1 MKKLIVTAL
10 AFTLTFALAA
20 CSGGQTKAPD
30 GAGSSAPTQ
39 AENSSGSA
47 EDRDVAAIQSYMGQV
62 SDKVGNDITVSLG
75 EIVLDSSEGSGEAIY
90 VDENGN
96 PEIRPIDEDTFSNE
110 NTMTIVVP
118 MPEDAGEG
126 GSEGGAGDTPAEKLP
141 IEFTGEVREFTIP
154 AGAKITN
161 AMGKEVSF
169 DNVTKGSLVQLIV
182 NETTGV
188 VESLM
193 VM

>member
-20 CSGGQTKAPD
+20 CSGGQTKSPA
-30 GAGSSAPTQ
+30 GAGSSAPAQT
-39 AENSSGSA
+39 ENSSGSA
-47 EDRDVAAIQSYMGQV
+47 GDVATIQSYMGQV

-75 EIVLDSSEGSGEAIY
+75 EIVLDSSEGSGEAVY

-96 PEIRPIDEDTFSNE
+96 QEIRPIDEDAFSGE
-110 NTMTIVVP
+110 NTMTVVVP

-126 GSEGGAGDTPAEKLP
+126 GSDGSTGDAPAEQLP

-188 VESLM
+188 VEHLM

>member
-1 MKKLIVTAL
+1 MKKLIVTAV
-10 AFTLTFALAA
+10 AFGLTFALTA
-20 CSGGQTKAPD
+20 CAVEQTKEPD
-30 GAGSSAPTQ
+30 GTGSSTSEQ
-39 AENSSGSA
+39 TEHSSGSTG
-47 EDRDVAAIQSYMGQV
+47 DVAAIQSYMGQV

-75 EIVLDSSEGSGEAIY
+75 EIVLDSGEGSDEVAY

-96 PEIRPIDEDTFSNE
+96 QEIRPKDEDAFAGEEVT
-110 NTMTIVVP
+110 TIIVP

-188 VESLM
+188 VERLM

>member
-1 MKKLIVTAL
+1 MIP
-10 AFTLTFALAA
+10 
-20 CSGGQTKAPD
+20 APD
-30 GAGSSAPTQ
+30 DAAGGGT
-39 AENSSGSA
+39 
-47 EDRDVAAIQSYMGQV
+47 
-62 SDKVGNDITVSLG
+62 
-75 EIVLDSSEGSGEAIY
+75 EGS
-90 VDENGN
+90 
-96 PEIRPIDEDTFSNE
+96 T
-110 NTMTIVVP
+110 
-118 MPEDAGEG
+118 EDA
-126 GSEGGAGDTPAEKLP
+126 PAEQLP

-188 VESLM
+188 VEHLM

>member
-1 MKKLIVTAL
+1 MKMLTVTAL
-10 AFTLTFALAA
+10 ALTLTLSLAA

-30 GAGSSAPTQ
+30 DSGSSAPTQ
-39 AENSSGSA
+39 SEASSGSA
-47 EDRDVAAIQSYMGQV
+47 GDTATIQSYMGQV

-75 EIVLDSSEGSGEAIY
+75 EIVLDSGDGSGETYY
-90 VDENGN
+90 VDENG
-96 PEIRPIDEDTFSNE
+96 ETRPADGDDAGAGDGATVMI
-110 NTMTIVVP
+110 P
-118 MPEDAGEG
+118 MPDDAVGDG
-126 GSEGGAGDTPAEKLP
+126 TEGGAGEAPAEQLP

-182 NETTGV
+182 NESTGV
-188 VESLM
+188 VERLM

>member
-1 MKKLIVTAL
+1 MKKLFVSAL
-10 AFTLTFALAA
+10 ALTLTLALAA
-20 CSGGQTKAPD
+20 CSGGQTKAP
-30 GAGSSAPTQ
+30 GSAGSSASTQ
-39 AENSSGSA
+39 IESSSGSA
-47 EDRDVAAIQSYMGQV
+47 GDTATIQSYMGQV

-75 EIVLDSSEGSGEAIY
+75 EIVLDSSEGSGEAVY

-96 PEIRPIDEDTFSNE
+96 QEIRPIDEDAFSGE
-110 NTMTIVVP
+110 NTLTVVVP
-118 MPEDAGEG
+118 MPEDAGES
-126 GSEGGAGDTPAEKLP
+126 GSEGSAGDVPAEQLP

-169 DNVTKGSLVQLIV
+169 DNVSKGSLVQL
-182 NETTGV
+182 ETTGV
-188 VESLM
+188 VEHLM

>member
-1 MKKLIVTAL
+1 MKKLIVTVLAL
-10 AFTLTFALAA
+10 TLTFALAA
-20 CSGGQTKAPD
+20 CSGEQTKAPD
-30 GAGSSAPTQ
+30 RAGNSVPTQ
-39 AENSSGSA
+39 TENSSSSTGDTA
-47 EDRDVAAIQSYMGQV
+47 TIQSYMGQV

-75 EIVLDSSEGSGEAIY
+75 EIVLDSGDDAGETYY
-90 VDENGN
+90 VDENG
-96 PEIRPIDEDTFSNE
+96 ETRPAGGKDVGTGDGA
-110 NTMTIVVP
+110 TIMVP
-118 MPEDAGEG
+118 MPDDAAGDETEG
-126 GSEGGAGDTPAEKLP
+126 GTGDTPAEQLP

>member
-1 MKKLIVTAL
+1 MKKMIATAAALTL
-10 AFTLTFALAA
+10 AFVLTA
-20 CSGGQTKAPD
+20 CSGQQPQSPAESPSTAPAQTETA
-30 GAGSSAPTQ
+30 
-39 AENSSGSA
+39 SGSTV
-47 EDRDVAAIQSYMGQV
+47 ETAAIQSYMGQV

-75 EIVLDSSEGSGEAIY
+75 EIVLDSGDRAGETYY
-90 VDENGN
+90 VDENS
-96 PEIRPIDEDTFSNE
+96 ETHA
-110 NTMTIVVP
+110 M
-118 MPEDAGEG
+118 EG
-126 GSEGGAGDTPAEKLP
+126 GSEGGAGELTIMAPMPEDAAGEGGEDNPADAPAEQLP

-188 VESLM
+188 VEHLM

>member
-10 AFTLTFALAA
+10 AFTLTFVLAA

-39 AENSSGSA
+39 TENSSGSA
-47 EDRDVAAIQSYMGQV
+47 GDVATIQSYMGQV

-75 EIVLDSSEGSGEAIY
+75 EIVLDSGDGSGETYY
-90 VDENGN
+90 VDENG
-96 PEIRPIDEDTFSNE
+96 ETRPADGNDTGAGDGA
-110 NTMTIVVP
+110 TIMIP
-118 MPEDAGEG
+118 MPDDAAGEG
-126 GSEGGAGDTPAEKLP
+126 AEGNTGDAPAEQLP

>member
-1 MKKLIVTAL
+1 MKKLIVTTLAL
-10 AFTLTFALAA
+10 TLTFSLAG
-20 CSGGQTKAPD
+20 CSKEQTKTPYE
-30 GAGSSAPTQ
+30 AGNSAPTQ
-39 AENSSGSA
+39 TENPSGSA
-47 EDRDVAAIQSYMGQV
+47 GDAATIQSYMGQV
-62 SDKVGNDITVSLG
+62 SDKVGNNITVSLG
-75 EIVLDSSEGSGEAIY
+75 EIVLDNGDGSGETYY
-90 VDENGN
+90 VDENG
-96 PEIRPIDEDTFSNE
+96 ESRPSDGNDVGTGDGA
-110 NTMTIVVP
+110 TIMIP
-118 MPEDAGEG
+118 MPDDAAGAEAENNT
-126 GSEGGAGDTPAEKLP
+126 GSAPAEQLP

-161 AMGKEVSF
+161 AMGKEISF

>member
-1 MKKLIVTAL
+1 MKKLIVTVLAL
-10 AFTLTFALAA
+10 ILTFALAA
-20 CSGGQTKAPD
+20 CSGEQTKAPD

-39 AENSSGSA
+39 TEHSSGSA
-47 EDRDVAAIQSYMGQV
+47 GDTATIQSYMGQV

-75 EIVLDSSEGSGEAIY
+75 EIVLDSGDGSGETY
-90 VDENGN
+90 FVDENG
-96 PEIRPIDEDTFSNE
+96 ETRPADGNDAGAGDGA
-110 NTMTIVVP
+110 TIMIP
-118 MPEDAGEG
+118 MPDDAAGGETE
-126 GSEGGAGDTPAEKLP
+126 SSTGDTPAEQLP

>member
-1 MKKLIVTAL
+1 MKKLFVTVL
-10 AFTLTFALAA
+10 AFTLTLALAA
-20 CSGGQTKAPD
+20 CSRGQTKVPD
-30 GAGSSAPTQ
+30 GAGSSAPTL

-47 EDRDVAAIQSYMGQV
+47 GDTAAIQSYMGQV

-75 EIVLDSSEGSGEAIY
+75 EIVLDGSEGSGEAVY

-96 PEIRPIDEDTFSNE
+96 QEIRPIDDDAFSGE
-110 NTMTIVVP
+110 NTLTVVVP
-118 MPEDAGEG
+118 MPENAGEG
-126 GSEGGAGDTPAEKLP
+126 GSDGSAGDAPAEQLP

-161 AMGKEVSF
+161 AAGKEVSF

-182 NETTGV
+182 NENTGI
-188 VESLM
+188 VERLM

>member
-1 MKKLIVTAL
+1 MKKRIVTAL
-10 AFTLTFALAA
+10 ALSLTFALAA

-30 GAGSSAPTQ
+30 GAGSSTSAQT
-39 AENSSGSA
+39 ENSSGSA
-47 EDRDVAAIQSYMGQV
+47 GDMAMIQSYMGQV

-75 EIVLDSSEGSGEAIY
+75 EIVLDESEGSGEVAY

-96 PEIRPIDEDTFSNE
+96 QEIRPMDEDAFSGE
-110 NTMTIVVP
+110 DVTTIIVP
-118 MPEDAGEG
+118 MPQDAE
-126 GSEGGAGDTPAEKLP
+126 EGGAEGSTGDAPAEKLP

-169 DNVTKGSLVQLIV
+169 DNVSKGSLVQLIV

-188 VESLM
+188 VEHLM
-193 VM
+193 VL

>member
-1 MKKLIVTAL
+1 MKKLCMTAAVLSLIL
-10 AFTLTFALAA
+10 ALTA
-20 CSGGQTKAPD
+20 CSGAQTPPAET
-30 GAGSSAPTQ
+30 GSSAPAQTDD
-39 AENSSGSA
+39 SA
-47 EDRDVAAIQSYMGQV
+47 ASAGEAATIQSYMGQV

-75 EIVLDSSEGSGEAIY
+75 EIVLDSGEGSGETYY
-90 VDENGN
+90 VDENG
-96 PEIRPIDEDTFSNE
+96 ETRPMDNNDAGNGDGV
-110 NTMTIVVP
+110 TIMVP
-118 MPEDAGEG
+118 VPEDAAGE
-126 GSEGGAGDTPAEKLP
+126 GSEGAAGDAPAEQLP

-154 AGAKITN
+154 AGAKIIN

>member
-1 MKKLIVTAL
+1 MVIIMKKRIVTVLAL
-10 AFTLTFALAA
+10 TLTFALVA
-20 CSGGQTKAPD
+20 CSGGQTKTPE
-30 GAGSSAPTQ
+30 SSVPEQTDT
-39 AENSSGSA
+39 SSG
-47 EDRDVAAIQSYMGQV
+47 DTAAIQSYMGQV

-75 EIVLDSSEGSGEAIY
+75 EIVLDSGDGSGESYY
-90 VDENGN
+90 VDENGE
-96 PEIRPIDEDTFSNE
+96 PRPSDGND
-110 NTMTIVVP
+110 V
-118 MPEDAGEG
+118 
-126 GSEGGAGDTPAEKLP
+126 GAGDGAMIMVPAPDDAAGDGTEGSAGAAPAEQLP
-141 IEFTGEVREFTIP
+141 IEFTGEVREFIIP

-188 VESLM
+188 VQQLM

>member
-39 AENSSGSA
+39 TENSSGSA
-47 EDRDVAAIQSYMGQV
+47 GDVATIQSYMGQV

-75 EIVLDSSEGSGEAIY
+75 EIVLDSGDSSGETYY
-90 VDENGN
+90 VDENG
-96 PEIRPIDEDTFSNE
+96 ETRPMDGGDNG
-110 NTMTIVVP
+110 NAGDVTIMIP
-118 MPEDAGEG
+118 APDDATGEG
-126 GSEGGAGDTPAEKLP
+126 AEGNTGDAPAEQLP

-169 DNVTKGSLVQLIV
+169 DNVTKGSLVQLIL

>member
-1 MKKLIVTAL
+1 MKKMIATAAALTL
-10 AFTLTFALAA
+10 AFALTA
-20 CSGGQTKAPD
+20 CSGQQSQSP
-30 GAGSSAPTQ
+30 AGSPSTAPAQTET
-39 AENSSGSA
+39 ASGSTVETA
-47 EDRDVAAIQSYMGQV
+47 TIQSYMGQV

-75 EIVLDSSEGSGEAIY
+75 EIVLDSGDGAGETYY
-90 VDENGN
+90 VDENG
-96 PEIRPIDEDTFSNE
+96 ETHA
-110 NTMTIVVP
+110 M
-118 MPEDAGEG
+118 EG
-126 GSEGGAGDTPAEKLP
+126 GSEGGEDSPADAPAEQLP

-188 VESLM
+188 VEHLM

>member
-1 MKKLIVTAL
+1 MVPM
-10 AFTLTFALAA
+10 
-20 CSGGQTKAPD
+20 PD
-30 GAGSSAPTQ
+30 DAS
-39 AENSSGSA
+39 
-47 EDRDVAAIQSYMGQV
+47 
-62 SDKVGNDITVSLG
+62 
-75 EIVLDSSEGSGEAIY
+75 GSGE
-90 VDENGN
+90 EGS
-96 PEIRPIDEDTFSNE
+96 TG
-110 NTMTIVVP
+110 
-118 MPEDAGEG
+118 DA
-126 GSEGGAGDTPAEKLP
+126 PAEQLP

-161 AMGKEVSF
+161 AIGKEVSF

>member
-1 MKKLIVTAL
+1 MKKRIVTVLAL
-10 AFTLTFALAA
+10 TLTLPFALAA
-20 CSGGQTKAPD
+20 CSGGQTKTPE
-30 GAGSSAPTQ
+30 SSVPEQT
-39 AENSSGSA
+39 ETSSG
-47 EDRDVAAIQSYMGQV
+47 DTAAIQSYMGQV

-75 EIVLDSSEGSGEAIY
+75 EIVLDSGDGSGESYY
-90 VDENGN
+90 VDENG
-96 PEIRPIDEDTFSNE
+96 ETRPSDGND
-110 NTMTIVVP
+110 V
-118 MPEDAGEG
+118 
-126 GSEGGAGDTPAEKLP
+126 GAGDGAMIMVPAPDDAAGDGTEGSAGAAPAEQLP
-141 IEFTGEVREFTIP
+141 IEFTGEVREFIIP

-188 VESLM
+188 VQQLM

>member
-10 AFTLTFALAA
+10 AFTLTFVLAA
-20 CSGGQTKAPD
+20 CSGGQTKAPA
-30 GAGSSAPTQ
+30 GAGSSTPSQT
-39 AENSSGSA
+39 ENSSDSA
-47 EDRDVAAIQSYMGQV
+47 GDVATIQSYMGQV

-75 EIVLDSSEGSGEAIY
+75 EIVLDSGDGSGETYY
-90 VDENGN
+90 VDENG
-96 PEIRPIDEDTFSNE
+96 ETRPMDGDDSGNAGDV
-110 NTMTIVVP
+110 TIMIP
-118 MPEDAGEG
+118 APDDAAGEG
-126 GSEGGAGDTPAEKLP
+126 AEGNTGDAPAEQLP

>member
-1 MKKLIVTAL
+1 MKKQIVTAVIL
-10 AFTLTFALAA
+10 TLTFALTA
-20 CSGGQTKAPD
+20 CSGEQTKVPD
-30 GAGSSAPTQ
+30 GAGSSAPMQT
-39 AENSSGSA
+39 EHVSGSA
-47 EDRDVAAIQSYMGQV
+47 GDTATIQSYMGQV

-75 EIVLDSSEGSGEAIY
+75 EIVVDSSEGSGEVAY

-96 PEIRPIDEDTFSNE
+96 QEIRPKDDDAFAGEDVT
-110 NTMTIVVP
+110 TIIVP

-126 GSEGGAGDTPAEKLP
+126 GAEGSAGAAPAEKLP

-188 VESLM
+188 VEHLM

>member
-1 MKKLIVTAL
+1 MKKMIATAAAL
-10 AFTLTFALAA
+10 TLVFALTA
-20 CSGGQTKAPD
+20 CSGQQPQSS
-30 GAGSSAPTQ
+30 AGSSSTAPAQT
-39 AENSSGSA
+39 ETSSGSA
-47 EDRDVAAIQSYMGQV
+47 EETATIQSYMGQV

-75 EIVLDSSEGSGEAIY
+75 EIVLDSGDGAGETYY
-90 VDENGN
+90 VDENG
-96 PEIRPIDEDTFSNE
+96 ETHA
-110 NTMTIVVP
+110 M
-118 MPEDAGEG
+118 EG
-126 GSEGGAGDTPAEKLP
+126 GSEGGAGEVTIMVPMPEDAAGEGGEDTSAKAPAEQLP

-188 VESLM
+188 VEHLM

>member
-1 MKKLIVTAL
+1 MIPMPDD
-10 AFTLTFALAA
+10 AA
-20 CSGGQTKAPD
+20 GGET
-30 GAGSSAPTQ
+30 
-39 AENSSGSA
+39 ENGTGDASA
-47 EDRDVAAIQSYMGQV
+47 EQ
-62 SDKVGNDITVSLG
+62 
-75 EIVLDSSEGSGEAIY
+75 
-90 VDENGN
+90 
-96 PEIRPIDEDTFSNE
+96 
-110 NTMTIVVP
+110 
-118 MPEDAGEG
+118 
-126 GSEGGAGDTPAEKLP
+126 LP

-169 DNVTKGSLVQLIV
+169 DNVTEGSLVQLIV

>member
-1 MKKLIVTAL
+1 MKKLIVTAVAL
-10 AFTLTFALAA
+10 TLTLALAA
-20 CSGGQTKAPD
+20 CSGEQTKGPD
-30 GAGSSAPTQ
+30 EAGSTLPAQTEP
-39 AENSSGSA
+39 SSGSA
-47 EDRDVAAIQSYMGQV
+47 GDTATILSYMGQV

-75 EIVLDSSEGSGEAIY
+75 EIVLDRGDDSGETYY
-90 VDENGN
+90 VDENG
-96 PEIRPIDEDTFSNE
+96 ETH
-110 NTMTIVVP
+110 P
-118 MPEDAGEG
+118 MDSGD
-126 GSEGGAGDTPAEKLP
+126 GGATGDVTIMVPVPDDAAGDGAEDNTGTAPAEQLP

-161 AMGKEVSF
+161 ALGKEVSF

-188 VESLM
+188 VEHLM